1 MDTSVL
7 EEIGLTEGEIK
18 AYLALLSLGSSS
30 TGPIAKESGV
40 SRSKLYSV
48 LDRLEKKGLA
58 SHVEKDGVR
67 FFQAV
72 EPSKIKDYLNK
83 KGIELKKIEKDFE
96 KFLPQL
102 EAFHEQA
109 GKIQSVRVY
118 QGFKGTQ
125 IAHEH
130 LYLKLKR
137 GDAFYYFGIPKFQP
151 QTHHKYWL
159 KDHERRVKAGL
170 KTKLLF
176 NNDTNEEDLIKRNKF
191 EGCDARY
198 MPTDL
203 KTPAYYLVY
212 KDTLMIA
219 IASDNPIAIEIIS
232 QEIADSFMATFQY
245 FWKLSKPFIP
255 KKKKKITR
263 RRSQRALS

>member
-1 MDTSVL
+1 MDTSIL

-18 AYLALLSLGSSS
+18 AYLALLTLGSKS

-58 SHVEKDGVR
+58 SHIEKDGIR

-83 KGIELKKIEKDFE
+83 KGAELRKLETDFDR
-96 KFLPQL
+96 FLPQL
-102 EAFHEQA
+102 EAFHEKA
-109 GKIQSVRVY
+109 GKIQLVRVY

-130 LYLKLKR
+130 LYLKLKK
-137 GDAFYYFGIPKFQP
+137 GDIFYYFGIPGFQP
-151 QTHHKYWL
+151 EPHHRYWM
-159 KDHERRVKAGL
+159 KDHERRIKAGI
-170 KTKLLF
+170 KCRLLF
-176 NNDTNEEDLIKRNKF
+176 NNDTDEEVMINRNSFKDS
-191 EGCDARY
+191 DARY
-198 MPTDL
+198 MPTNL

-212 KDTLMIA
+212 NDTLMIA
-219 IASDNPIAIEIIS
+219 IASENPIAIEIIS
-232 QEIADSFMATFQY
+232 QEIADSFISTVEY
-245 FWKLSKPFIP
+245 FWKLSKPFAP
-255 KKKKKITR
+255 KKRK
-263 RRSQRALS
+263 